1 VPSLHVYLRRRI
13 SPLREI
19 GVHNGGSRAAP
30 AARER
35 ERERLRV
42 GERERERERA
52 LFEVPVPA
60 LSSLPRHPVRRHNL
74 VTTRLDREKEKWTA
88 GTRFEEQRHSFTLTD
103 SATT

>member
-1 VPSLHVYLRRRI
+1 VYLRRRI

-42 GERERERERA
+42 GERERERE
-52 LFEVPVPA
+52 
-60 LSSLPRHPVRRHNL
+60 
-74 VTTRLDREKEKWTA
+74 
-88 GTRFEEQRHSFTLTD
+88 SFI
-103 SATT
+103 